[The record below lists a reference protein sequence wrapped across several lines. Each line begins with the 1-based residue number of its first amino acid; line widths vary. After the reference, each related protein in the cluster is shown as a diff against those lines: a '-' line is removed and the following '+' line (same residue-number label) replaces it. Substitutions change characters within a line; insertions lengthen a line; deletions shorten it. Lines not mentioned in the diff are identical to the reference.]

1 MGIRTVKAGVQWVFM
16 HVQKKRDF
24 EMIFPT
30 DAEVTLSDRRKTPL
44 ARRLP

>member
-1 MGIRTVKAGVQWVFM
+1 MGIRTAKAGVPWVFM
-16 HVQKKRDF
+16 HVEKWDF